1 MADVPP
7 SGIRKFFDVVSEM
20 DGVISLGVGE
30 PDFNTPWTYTDAA
43 IYSLRRG
50 HTHYTSN
57 WGLIELRRA
66 INRYLTGRF
75 ETEYDPTDEILVTV
89 GASEGIDLALRAL
102 VEPGDEVIVPDPS
115 YVSYMPNIR
124 FAGGVCVAVPTVAEE
139 GFRLTPERLRAAIT
153 PKTKALILPY
163 PNNPTGAVM
172 GREDLTKIAEVL
184 RGTDIMVISDE
195 IYAELTYEGKHVSF
209 AAIPGMWE
217 RTITLNGFSKAFAMT
232 GWRMG
237 FACGP
242 REVMAVMCKIHQY
255 TMLCAPT
262 PGQYAALEA
271 LSSANRTT
279 MPTCAAWWTAT
290 TAAAASSSTA
300 CARRGLPATNRAGL
314 STPSPPCP
322 GAWIRRPSAKS
333 CCGRKRSPPCR
344 ATPLARWATASSAA
358 PTPPRWKTSRRPSSA
373 SPPSCAASDG
383 RARPLKEG
391 GGRVILSLSPGA
403 KALAH
408 RLIHLRGTHSQTSRR
423 KADAAQAVKTP
434 QAGGTR
440 RIFVAIHM
448 KRAPKPRLATQEGL
462 PAVRGQA
469 GRYLRR
475 PGGWQSG
482 RALKSLQAKGASLQ
496 P

>member
-1 MADVPP
+1 MNYENILCRRVADVPP

-271 LSSANRTT
+271 LSSGETNDYADV
-279 MPTCAAWWTAT
+279 
-290 TAAAASSSTA
+290 
-300 CARRGLPATNRAGL
+300 RRMVDSYDRRRRLIVHGLREAGL
-314 STPSPPCP
+314 SCHEPRGAFYAFPAVPEGMDSQTFCEKLLWEKKVAAVP
-322 GAWIRRPSAKS
+322 GDAFGALGDGFIRCSY
-333 CCGRKRSPPCR
+333 
-344 ATPLARWATASSAA
+344 
-358 PTPPRWKTSRRPSSA
+358 
-373 SPPSCAASDG
+373 AASV
-383 RARPLKEG
+383 EN
-391 GGRVILSLSPGA
+391 IQ
-403 KALAH
+403 KAVE
-408 RLIHLRGTHSQTSRR
+408 RI
-423 KADAAQAVKTP
+423 AA
-434 QAGGTR
+434 
-440 RIFVAIHM
+440 F
-448 KRAPKPRLATQEGL
+448 
-462 PAVRGQA
+462 VRGE
-469 GRYLRR
+469 
-475 PGGWQSG
+475 
-482 RALKSLQAKGASLQ
+482 
-496 P
+496 